1 MPGWVE
7 GSVMTSSLDGLIDQ
21 NCLKKNHLLGL
32 AKPDDITGMVLFL
45 LSDRAKWITGASMVV
60 DGGFLA

>member
-1 MPGWVE
+1 
-7 GSVMTSSLDGLIDQ
+7 MTSSLDGLIEQ
-21 NCLKKNHLLGL
+21 NIFKKNHLLGL
-32 AKPDDITGMVLFL
+32 AKPNDITGMVLFI